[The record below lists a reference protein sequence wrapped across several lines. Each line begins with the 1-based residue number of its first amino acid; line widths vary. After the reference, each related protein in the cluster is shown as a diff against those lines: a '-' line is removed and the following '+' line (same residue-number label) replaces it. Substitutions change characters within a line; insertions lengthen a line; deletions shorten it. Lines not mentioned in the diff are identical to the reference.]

1 MAERK
6 RRETEKE
13 EMAPGR
19 MRRVNEEVK
28 VEGVR
33 QSGDGK
39 KIKKKKKVLIS

>member
-1 MAERK
+1 MVERK

-28 VEGVR
+28 VDGAR
-33 QSGDGK
+33 QCGDEE
-39 KIKKKKKVLIS
+39 KI